1 MAKKK
6 SKSSP
11 EKTKKNSDVFQ
22 EPEPLQSAKGLII
35 FSHLVQ
41 NICRC
46 AQVWPPASPMD
57 ILSTAVNQ
65 IGVLKSG
72 SELRGCFSPPT
83 SCFNV
88 KPPDPPDSLKSKPFR
103 CRRNLTF
110 SATDFML

>member
-11 EKTKKNSDVFQ
+11 AKSKKNSDASQ
-22 EPEPLQSAKGLII
+22 ELEPSQSEKGLII

-83 SCFNV
+83 SRFNV
-88 KPPDPPDSLKSKPFR
+88 KPPDPPDPLKSKPFIF
-103 CRRNLTF
+103 RRNLTF
-110 SATDFML
+110 SATNFML

>member
-6 SKSSP
+6 SKSSRKRP
-11 EKTKKNSDVFQ
+11 RRILMCFRT
-22 EPEPLQSAKGLII
+22 EPLQSAKGLII